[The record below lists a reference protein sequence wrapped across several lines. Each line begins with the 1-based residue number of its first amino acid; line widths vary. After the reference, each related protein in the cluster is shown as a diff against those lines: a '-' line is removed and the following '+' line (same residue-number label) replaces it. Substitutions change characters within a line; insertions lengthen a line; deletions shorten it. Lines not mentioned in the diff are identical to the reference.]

1 VPAQNDLSRRA
12 FLVKLGLGGGALAA
26 TGLLQACTGAAP
38 APKPAAPPA
47 AASPAASPAAAG
59 AASPSAG
66 AVASPS
72 AGVSASPAVVAAAS
86 PSAVAQS
93 APTVVAAAGPA
104 ASLSVLETTP
114 GFFDVPLY
122 AMLHLGFAENNKLN
136 LSIAQFQTG
145 SGSSGQIFAG
155 GTGDILMGGID
166 APVGLHTSGLAD
178 VQVIGEW
185 LQRGVWQLVSK
196 AGSQYTSLQSL
207 KGQVVAISGP
217 GSFSDFALR
226 EAIKQVSMSPDDF
239 QIAALGNA
247 AAQYAAL
254 ESGNAQAVQL
264 QSPILEAQLRAK
276 TVQVVFDFQKDLTPS
291 LVVTARTAAVMANP
305 VPYVAFMTAF
315 RQVMQ
320 RMKADSAFA
329 LSTAKQAYGDT
340 TPDSDLQLELD
351 AYLSTPGIW
360 SLDGTFTEE
369 LYNNGRSLLLD
380 SGVYKAETYPS
391 YQQLTQ
397 YVPKV

>member
-1 VPAQNDLSRRA
+1 V
-12 FLVKLGLGGGALAA
+12 
-26 TGLLQACTGAAP
+26 
-38 APKPAAPPA
+38 
-47 AASPAASPAAAG
+47 AG
-59 AASPSAG
+59 
-66 AVASPS
+66 
-72 AGVSASPAVVAAAS
+72 AS
-86 PSAVAQS
+86 PSAVAQT
-93 APTVVAAAGPA
+93 APTVAVASGPA
-104 ASLSVLETTP
+104 ANLSVLETTP

-122 AMLHLGFAENNKLN
+122 AMLHSGFAQNNNLN

-166 APVGLHTSGLAD
+166 APVGLQTSGLAD

-196 AGSQYTSLQSL
+196 AGSQYTTLQSL
-207 KGQVVAISGP
+207 KGQVVGISGP

-264 QSPILEAQLRAK
+264 QSPLLEAQLGAK

-291 LVVTARTAAVMANP
+291 LVVTARTSAVRANP
-305 VPYVAFMTAF
+305 APYAAFMTAF
-315 RQVMQ
+315 KQVMQ
-320 RMKADSAFA
+320 RMKSDSAFA
-329 LSTAKQAYGDT
+329 LATAKQAYGDS

-351 AYLSTPGIW
+351 AYLSSPGIW
-360 SLDGTFTEE
+360 SLDGVFTEE

-380 SGVYKAETYPS
+380 SGVYKADTYPS

-397 YVPKV
+397 YAPKV